1 MFANIIGAS
10 LIIKPYINQ
19 FATPKVNIKNIN
31 KDISLTL
38 LVLQIFNTC
47 GKKLIVVQI
56 PATKPKYNA

>member
-1 MFANIIGAS
+1 M
-10 LIIKPYINQ
+10 
-19 FATPKVNIKNIN
+19 VNPVVACSQITCTWDQDKNIN

-38 LVLQIFNTC
+38 FVLQIFSTC